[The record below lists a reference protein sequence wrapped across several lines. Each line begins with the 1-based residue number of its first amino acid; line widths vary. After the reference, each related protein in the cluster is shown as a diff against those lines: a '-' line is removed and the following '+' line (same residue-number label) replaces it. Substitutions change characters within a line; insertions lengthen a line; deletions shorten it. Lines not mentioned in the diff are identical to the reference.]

1 MAPRICFED
10 FIPGDSQVYGQT
22 IVSREA
28 IIAFA
33 REFDP
38 QPFHIDEVAA
48 QSSFVW
54 QPDCLRLA
62 FLRAAHADAGG

>member
-48 QSSFVW
+48 QSSFVGS
-54 QPDCLRLA
+54 LIASGLA